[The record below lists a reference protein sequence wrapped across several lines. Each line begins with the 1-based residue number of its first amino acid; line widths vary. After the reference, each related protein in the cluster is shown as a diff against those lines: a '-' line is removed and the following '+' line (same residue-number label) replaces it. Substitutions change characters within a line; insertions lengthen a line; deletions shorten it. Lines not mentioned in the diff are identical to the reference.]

1 MVQTTNREKRD
12 RYGRY
17 LAGVIHEDRG
27 LSDYLLEIGAT
38 KRGSRKLQASRRTAT
53 SYPAVNL
60 RHEGPLGYLKHPHSF
75 FLLNINLP
83 SK

>member
-27 LSDYLLEIGAT
+27 LSDYLLEIGAA
-38 KRGSRKLQASRRTAT
+38 K
-53 SYPAVNL
+53 PWN
-60 RHEGPLGYLKHPHSF
+60 
-75 FLLNINLP
+75 
-83 SK
+83 